1 MTHADIIT
9 KFLIEYDKAN
19 ITSSYP
25 SLTDYEIATV
35 LDKAYLALL
44 AQKVTGNNHRQVGF
58 EADIKAIEDIRPL
71 IKREEIYREENDLY
85 TASNE
90 YTYTLPDDMLY
101 FVDGY
106 VKLYE
111 KSRSLDKAGHLGQS
125 VILMPHVVAQKY
137 RATSTNMPWIKEPI
151 LSIEG
156 NRIYLL
162 IDQYAYSKSKGT
174 LDLMLIYIRKP
185 NKFIVDGQVD
195 RESDFELTDSM
206 AEELINLAILMSLE
220 IVESTRQE
228 SKSKMTVLES

>member
-1 MTHADIIT
+1 MTHADIFT
-9 KFLIEYDKAN
+9 KFMIEYDKAN

-44 AQKVTGNNHRQVGF
+44 AQKITGNNPRQVGF
-58 EADIKAIEDIRPL
+58 EADVKAIEDMRPL
-71 IKREEIYREENDLY
+71 IKREKIQRDENDLY

-106 VKLYE
+106 VNLYYR
-111 KSRSLDKAGHLGQS
+111 SVSLDKAGHLGQS

-162 IDQYAYSKSKGT
+162 IDQYAYSKSEGT
-174 LDLMLIYIRKP
+174 LDLTLIYIRKP
-185 NKFIVDGQVD
+185 KKFVDGEDID
-195 RESDFELTDSM
+195 RTSDFELTDSM

-228 SKSKMTVLES
+228 SKSKTTVLES

>member
-1 MTHADIIT
+1 MTHADIFT
-9 KFLIEYDKAN
+9 KFMIEYDKAN

-44 AQKVTGNNHRQVGF
+44 AQKITGNNPRQVGF
-58 EADIKAIEDIRPL
+58 EADVKAIEDMRPL
-71 IKREEIYREENDLY
+71 IKRQKIQRDENDLY

-106 VKLYE
+106 VNLYYR
-111 KSRSLDKAGHLGQS
+111 SVSLDKAGHLGQS

-162 IDQYAYSKSKGT
+162 IDQYAYSKSEGT
-174 LDLMLIYIRKP
+174 LDLTLIYIRKP
-185 NKFIVDGQVD
+185 KKFVNGEDID
-195 RESDFELTDSM
+195 RTSDFELTDSM

>member
-1 MTHADIIT
+1 MTHADIFT
-9 KFLIEYDKAN
+9 KFMIEYDKAN

-44 AQKVTGNNHRQVGF
+44 AQKITGNNPRQVGF
-58 EADIKAIEDIRPL
+58 EADVKAIEDMRHL
-71 IKREEIYREENDLY
+71 IKREKIQRDENDLY

-106 VKLYE
+106 VNLYYR
-111 KSRSLDKAGHLGQS
+111 SVSLDKAGHLGQS

-174 LDLMLIYIRKP
+174 LDLTLIYIRKP
-185 NKFIVDGQVD
+185 KKFVDGEDID
-195 RESDFELTDSM
+195 RTSDFELTDSM

-228 SKSKMTVLES
+228 SKSKTTVLES

>member
-35 LDKAYLALL
+35 LDKAYLSLI
-44 AQKVTGNNHRQVGF
+44 AQKVTGTNPRQVAF
-58 EADIKAIEDIRPL
+58 EGDIKAIEDVRPL
-71 IKREEIYREENDLY
+71 IKREKIKVEQNDLY

-90 YTYTLPDDMLY
+90 YTYTIPEDMLY

-106 VKLYE
+106 VKLLG
-111 KSRSLDKAGHLGQS
+111 KSRALDKSAHIGQS
-125 VILMPHVVAQKY
+125 VVLMPHSVAQKY

-156 NRIYLL
+156 NRMYIL
-162 IDQYAYSKSKGT
+162 IDQYAYSKTMGT
-174 LDLMLIYIRKP
+174 LDFMLIYIHKP
-185 NKFIVDGQVD
+185 KKFIEGDTITKDTQ
-195 RESDFELTDSM
+195 FELTDSM
-206 AEELINLAILMSLE
+206 AEELINLAIIMSLE
-220 IVESTRQE
+220 IVESTRLE
-228 SKSKMTVLES
+228 SKTKTSVLES

>member
-1 MTHADIIT
+1 MTHADIFT
-9 KFLIEYDKAN
+9 KFMIEYDKAD

-44 AQKVTGNNHRQVGF
+44 AQKVTGNNPRQAGF
-58 EADIKAIEDIRPL
+58 ESDVKAIEDIRPL
-71 IKREEIYREENDLY
+71 IKRCKIQRDQNDLY

-90 YTYTLPDDMLY
+90 YTYTIPDDMLY

-106 VKLYE
+106 VNLHE
-111 KSRSLDKAGHLGQS
+111 SVTNIDKAYHFGQS

-156 NRIYLL
+156 NRMYLL
-162 IDQYAYSKSKGT
+162 IDQYAYSKSRGT
-174 LDLMLIYIRKP
+174 LDMMLIYVHKP
-185 NKFIVDGQVD
+185 KKFVVGNDVDK
-195 RESDFELTDSM
+195 ESDFELTDSM

-228 SKSKMTVLES
+228 SKSKTTVLES